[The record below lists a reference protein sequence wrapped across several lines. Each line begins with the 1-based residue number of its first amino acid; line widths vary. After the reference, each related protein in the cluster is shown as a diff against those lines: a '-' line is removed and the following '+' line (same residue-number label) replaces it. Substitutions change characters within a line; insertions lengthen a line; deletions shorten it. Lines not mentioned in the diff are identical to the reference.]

1 MDTLK
6 AAMNAAII
14 QNSKSRLKYETTKT
28 LIYCSFYWLRGQD
41 LLKTL
46 QFVLG
51 CEVVAGASNRRYLH
65 LDFVISEKRLLS
77 NRFTKK

>member
-1 MDTLK
+1 MK
-6 AAMNAAII
+6 C
-14 QNSKSRLKYETTKT
+14 RYH
-28 LIYCSFYWLRGQD
+28 WLRGQD

-65 LDFVISEKRLLS
+65 LDFVILEKRLLS
-77 NRFTKK
+77 NRFTKKRELLNAPL